1 MANGVGGLP
10 TLSGYRFDESLSALQ
25 KMIRRGNERHAMH
38 WAIELESGFHKHL
51 WNRLEII
58 VHEDIGLANPMLS
71 VYVKTTKDQYMEMR
85 ERKSD
90 ATRMLLANVILAM
103 CRSEK
108 SRLGDDFCITAYK
121 THDLIPV
128 PDVAKDKHTEA
139 GRKMG
144 RGYEHFF
151 AEGSKLDRESPSVDN
166 PYVEESHMLIMKKVP
181 FKDVR
186 PKAQHFLNGKTDVE
200 SDIAEQQTMFASI
213 GEE

>member
-10 TLSGYRFDESLSALQ
+10 TLSGYRFDEALSALQ
-25 KMIRRGNERHAMH
+25 KMIRRGHEREAMH
-38 WAIELESGFHKHL
+38 WAIELESSFHKHL

-58 VHEDIGLANPMLS
+58 VHEDIGLANPILS
-71 VYVKTTKDQYMEMR
+71 IYVRTTKEQYMEMR
-85 ERKSD
+85 ERKSS

-121 THDLIPV
+121 THERIPV

-139 GRKMG
+139 GRRMG

-151 AEGSKLDRESPSVDN
+151 SEGSFLDRESSEVSN
-166 PYVEESHMLIMKKVP
+166 PYVNESHRLIMEKVP
-181 FKDVR
+181 FKDTQYRGRANLPESTDALIESAV
-186 PKAQHFLNGKTDVE
+186 NGNSE
-200 SDIAEQQTMFASI
+200 MQQELF
-213 GEE
+213 